1 MEARGMEDGRIT
13 EGFLGPPCLRAVGK
27 FLLLD
32 VFDGKISSWSWNKG
46 YLEHVE
52 LEQDVFGVGM
62 GVS

>member
-32 VFDGKISSWSWNKG
+32 VFDGKISS
-46 YLEHVE
+46 
-52 LEQDVFGVGM
+52 
-62 GVS
+62 